1 MGVNA
6 TLIVQMIT
14 FAVFVWFTLKFVWP
28 PIHKAMSDREARIA
42 DGLAAADKGE
52 KALAEAEAKRE
63 EELAQARAQAQEILT
78 AANRQASQIVE
89 EAQTKA
95 RTDAERIRKSAEEEA
110 EREAEKAREALRK
123 RVGELAVLGAA
134 RVVKREVDAAK
145 HAEVLDE
152 VASQL

>member
-6 TLIVQMIT
+6 TLIVRMIT

-28 PIHKAMSDREARIA
+28 PIHKAMSEREARIA
-42 DGLAAADKGE
+42 DGLAAADKGQ
-52 KALAEAEAKRE
+52 KALAEAQTKRD
-63 EELAQARAQAQEILT
+63 EELAQARAQAQEILS

-89 EAQTKA
+89 DAQSKA
-95 RTDAERIRKSAEEEA
+95 RTEAERIRKSAEEEA

-134 RVVKREVDAAK
+134 RVVKREIDASK

-152 VASQL
+152 VAGQL